1 MRGNVELCDKRLL
14 LSIIFPERGGTSS
27 KSKDYVVMSD
37 LYTGERDSDEDHQEE
52 LVHGLPRSDQPAR
65 QRTHPQA
72 LGGHKVRAVNIL
84 TNIWH

>member
-1 MRGNVELCDKRLL
+1 
-14 LSIIFPERGGTSS
+14 
-27 KSKDYVVMSD
+27 MSD